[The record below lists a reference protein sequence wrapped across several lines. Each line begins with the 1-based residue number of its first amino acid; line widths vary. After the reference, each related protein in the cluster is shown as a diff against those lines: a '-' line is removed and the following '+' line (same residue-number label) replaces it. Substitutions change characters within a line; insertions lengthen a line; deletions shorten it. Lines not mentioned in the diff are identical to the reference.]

1 MKEYKSDVYKH
12 LHGEFKDMLKDGDIT
27 PERMAEFEKE
37 CFKDTPSANT
47 PQGRAAAIPALAASP
62 GHQGHGIK

>member
-27 PERMAEFEKE
+27 AERMAEFERE
-37 CFKDTPSANT
+37 CFKDAADS
-47 PQGRAAAIPALAASP
+47 PQGRAVHTPAMATASP
-62 GHQGHGIK
+62 GAQGRSIK